1 MMKRNHW
8 YRKLLRL
15 LLVIKRTIDEQFVNH
30 ASHFISHTLR
40 SVLQFTDAAIPI
52 VSLTALG
59 FIVHDLGF
67 NKFYSVSPLI
77 IQVLALSLY
86 ALKIMLIAHFIAEW
100 QDKRKF
106 SAHVFSF
113 LLIVLTFYLHSL
125 LRDLDTITNDQP
137 AQFVWKKLLLY
148 GGVFFIFLSEVS
160 YVMGFLYVRRLN
172 PAFLFVISFAVI
184 IFLGGLLLMLPNA
197 THNDISAIDALF
209 TSTSAVC
216 VTGLIVVDT
225 ATTFTTFGKSI
236 ILFLIQI
243 GGLGI
248 MTFAGLFGYLIA
260 GSVSIQNQLALKHV
274 LSASKI
280 NNVIQLVSRIIIV
293 TLFFEAI
300 GAVLIHWSVG
310 PKVLENNSQR
320 LFFAVFHSISAFCN
334 AGFSTLPDGLY
345 TEKIRFNYTLQII
358 IAALI
363 VLGGMGFPIVFNIF
377 SSIRIRTMNFFHK
390 ALKIR
395 KQEKYARIIHINS
408 RLAIYTSAILLV
420 FGFVT
425 YLLFEQH
432 TTLTE
437 HPTTWGKI
445 VTAFFGS
452 VTPRTAGF
460 NTVNLSILTL
470 PTVMIYLLLMWIGA
484 SPGST
489 GGGIKT
495 TTAAVAFLNIGS
507 IIRGKKRTDAFHT
520 QLSENSINRSFA
532 IIMISLLVIGT
543 AVLLIG
549 VNDGDKGMLPI
560 AFEAFS
566 AFSTVGLTLG
576 ITSDLGETSKM
587 VLVVVMFV
595 GRVGT
600 LTLLIAFVRQS
611 DASHYHYP
619 KEDIMY

>member
-1 MMKRNHW
+1 MKNPRW
-8 YRKLLRL
+8 FRQILRIFII
-15 LLVIKRTIDEQFVNH
+15 VKRTLDEQFINH
-30 ASHFISHTLR
+30 ALYFITHALR
-40 SVLQFTDAAIPI
+40 SVLQFTEVVIPLI
-52 VSLTALG
+52 SLTAVG
-59 FIVHDLGF
+59 FIIHDLGF
-67 NKFYSVSPLI
+67 NTFYAVSPLI
-77 IQVLALSLY
+77 IQVLSICLY

-100 QDKRKF
+100 QDKRKW
-106 SAHVFSF
+106 SAHVFSLVLIF
-113 LLIVLTFYLHSL
+113 LTYYLHSL
-125 LRDLDTITNDQP
+125 LYDLDVITNDQP
-137 AQFVWKKLLLY
+137 TQLAWKKLVLY
-148 GGVFFIFLSEVS
+148 GGILFIFLSEISNVLR
-160 YVMGFLYVRRLN
+160 FIYVRRLN

-184 IFLGGLLLMLPNA
+184 ILLGGLLLMLPNA
-197 THNDISAIDALF
+197 THKGISAIDALF

-236 ILFLIQI
+236 ILVLIQI

-274 LSASKI
+274 LSANKI

-293 TLFFEAI
+293 TIFFEAI
-300 GAVLIHWSVG
+300 GALLIHWSVD
-310 PKVLENNSQR
+310 VDVFDNR
-320 LFFAVFHSISAFCN
+320 TAHWFFAVFHSISAFCN
-334 AGFSTLPDGLY
+334 AGFSTLTDGLH
-345 TEKIRFNYTLQII
+345 TQSIRFNYNLQIV
-358 IAALI
+358 IAVLI

-377 SSIRIRTMNFFHK
+377 SSIRISTMNLVRK
-390 ALKIR
+390 LLKLQ
-395 KQEKYARIIHINS
+395 KQEKYTRVIHINS
-408 RLAIYTSAILLV
+408 RLAIFTSAILLI

-437 HPTTWGKI
+437 HPGTWGKI

-507 IIRGKKRTDAFHT
+507 IIRGKHRTDAFHT

-549 VNDGDKGMLPI
+549 VNDADKGMLPI

-576 ITSDLGETSKM
+576 ITSELSETSKM
-587 VLVVVMFV
+587 VLMVVMYV
-595 GRVGT
+595 GRVGA
-600 LTLLIAFVRQS
+600 LTLLIAFVHQS
-611 DASHYHYP
+611 KAFHYQYP
-619 KEDIMY
+619 KEDIMF